1 MFRAHGVR
9 VVGAYLCYLVV
20 TGGLHV
26 LAATGSWAI
35 WGAPLFR
42 SSTFPAVARMAAVLG
57 QPTWRP
63 PLPADGRPDQI
74 ASLLGGVLDALG
86 DGAALPPVHAGLA
99 GGFFV
104 FLLVAGPAAV
114 GLYAVLLRVAR
125 DGTATVRD
133 AITGLRRFGAAL
145 RTFLG
150 AASLQAVGV
159 LLLIVPGVVAT
170 TAHLPALFLVA
181 DGTPRARTALR
192 RAWALTSGHR
202 WTVLGAYVALL
213 LLGSMPGLVV
223 LVGPRLLGPLSV
235 PLSVVGG
242 VLACGAGVLL
252 GAYGLCVVTQFYEAL
267 RRSCS
272 SR

>member
-20 TGGLHV
+20 TGGLHILV
-26 LAATGSWAI
+26 ATGSWAI
-35 WGAPLFR
+35 WGAPLLR
-42 SSTFPAVARMAAVLG
+42 SSMSPTVARMAAVLG

-74 ASLLGGVLDALG
+74 FTLLGGVLDALG
-86 DGAALPPVHAGLA
+86 DGAAMPPVRPVLA
-99 GGFFV
+99 GALVV

-114 GLYAVLLRVAR
+114 GLYAVLLRMAR

-133 AITGLRRFGAAL
+133 AAPGFRRFGTAL
-145 RTFLG
+145 ATFLG
-150 AASLQAVGV
+150 ATGLQAVGF

-181 DGTPRARTALR
+181 DGAPRARTALR

-202 WTVLGAYVALL
+202 WTVLGAYVVLL
-213 LLGSMPGLVV
+213 LLGSIPGLVV
-223 LVGPRLLGPLSV
+223 LVGPRLLGALSV

-267 RRSCS
+267 RRS
-272 SR
+272 SRAG

>member
-1 MFRAHGVR
+1 MFRAHTVR

-20 TGGLHV
+20 TGGLQV
-26 LAATGSWAI
+26 LVATGSWAI

-42 SSTFPAVARMAAVLG
+42 SSTFPTVARMAAVLG

-150 AASLQAVGV
+150 AAILQAVGF
-159 LLLIVPGVVAT
+159 LLLILPGIVAT

-181 DGTPRARTALR
+181 DGAPRARTALR

-202 WTVLGAYVALL
+202 WTVLGAYVVLL
-213 LLGSMPGLVV
+213 LLGSIPGLVV
-223 LVGPRLLGPLSV
+223 LVGPRLLGPLPWS
-235 PLSVVGG
+235 LSAAGG
-242 VLACGAGVLL
+242 GLACGAGVLL
-252 GAYGLCVVTQFYEAL
+252 GAYGLCVVTQFHEAL
-267 RRSCS
+267 RRSFS